1 MDDASLREV
10 IRYLNSNFLRLT
22 IELRHVLAANEHG
35 FKLRGE
41 VNGELFIRD
50 SFLGVRRAAGA
61 VFTYGVPR
69 ESFPRTTRS
78 KSALLI
84 RDDVLVEIAVRR
96 GKRVA
101 PRARHRLVERR
112 RRHTLPSRE
121 PEALESLKAQRSA

>member
-50 SFLGVRRAAGA
+50 SFFQDLPPDRVFQRLQSLQVAEALRSAAGKRRVVVTA
-61 VFTYGVPR
+61 TGLRSETYVPR
-69 ESFPRTTRS
+69 P
-78 KSALLI
+78 
-84 RDDVLVEIAVRR
+84 
-96 GKRVA
+96 KRQK
-101 PRARHRLVERR
+101 
-112 RRHTLPSRE
+112 RE
-121 PEALESLKAQRSA
+121 